1 MKIICSKNMQYKISF
16 DSKSSEFSN
25 KAVVFPGKVD
35 ITRNKAIQN
44 AFV

>member
-1 MKIICSKNMQYKISF
+1 MQYKISF
-16 DSKSSEFSN
+16 DSKSSEFWN

-44 AFV
+44 AFVWTQHVKEW